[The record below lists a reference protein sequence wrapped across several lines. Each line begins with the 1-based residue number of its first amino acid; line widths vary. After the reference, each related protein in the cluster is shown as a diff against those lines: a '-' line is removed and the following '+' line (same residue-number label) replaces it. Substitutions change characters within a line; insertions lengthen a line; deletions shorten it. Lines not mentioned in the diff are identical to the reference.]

1 MPILLALVSYLVWGT
16 KKWVKKLPAFETNK
30 AVATLV
36 ISLFIVHPNIVQ
48 YMFND
53 FNCQDVDGTS
63 RV

>member
-1 MPILLALVSYLVWGT
+1 MPILLALVSYLVWAT

-53 FNCQDVDGTS
+53 FNC
-63 RV
+63 